1 MELKLKD
8 DQIKRK
14 RNFRENA
21 RGKFTPQIKQI
32 QDFINANSRLVTEA
46 ILKQQFQ
53 AVIDQVVTSNVQV
66 VARKEK
72 EGKEDMK
79 SLFSEW
85 RKMKKEKIMME
96 RTYRADKIRRGEQW
110 RAAMASK
117 FPNMMGV
124 LINPFNIYAEVK

>member
-1 MELKLKD
+1 M
-8 DQIKRK
+8 
-14 RNFRENA
+14 
-21 RGKFTPQIKQI
+21 
-32 QDFINANSRLVTEA
+32 
-46 ILKQQFQ
+46 
-53 AVIDQVVTSNVQV
+53 IDQVVTSNVQV